1 MQLCTSYKHS
11 SAIRI
16 LVLPSQISYHD
27 ALRYCSRYTAHTAP
41 YYYYT
46 TALQIGAGMRDFRP
60 HRFIVL
66 EYLEAGTLAE
76 KLSSGLPAGRE
87 ESSYNKI
94 VKSTKR

>member
-1 MQLCTSYKHS
+1 M
-11 SAIRI
+11 
-16 LVLPSQISYHD
+16 
-27 ALRYCSRYTAHTAP
+27 
-41 YYYYT
+41 YYYT
-46 TALQIGAGMRDFRP
+46 NCYIALQIGAGMRDFRP

-94 VKSTKR
+94 VKSTKRYSNT

>member
-1 MQLCTSYKHS
+1 
-11 SAIRI
+11 
-16 LVLPSQISYHD
+16 
-27 ALRYCSRYTAHTAP
+27 
-41 YYYYT
+41 
-46 TALQIGAGMRDFRP
+46 MRDFRP

>member
-1 MQLCTSYKHS
+1 MLYCTCY
-11 SAIRI
+11 I
-16 LVLPSQISYHD
+16 LLH
-27 ALRYCSRYTAHTAP
+27 
-41 YYYYT
+41 T

-94 VKSTKR
+94 VKSTKRYNELFNFYYFYYFHSEEGAAC